1 MYTKAQPKKS
11 NSKDREA
18 MLKFGMP
25 SGDTHYSKKGLPGL
39 KNPNILDS
47 DDERDFANIIDTTAA
62 RRNARH

>member
-1 MYTKAQPKKS
+1 
-11 NSKDREA
+11 

-25 SGDTHYSKKGLPGL
+25 SGDTHYSTKGMPGL